1 MSKDKKEKKDDE
13 LLNNEALPQAPAENS
28 QTEKTGGDND
38 EALPEEP
45 VEGEQTEKSGGAD
58 VLSIEEHQQNL
69 EIDDAVFQ
77 AVIQYKGW
85 ASGKKVSKEVFKK
98 AVKDFMNA
106 PMGGE

>member
-1 MSKDKKEKKDDE
+1 MSKEKKEKKDDE
-13 LLNNEALPQAPAENS
+13 LLNNEALPQ
-28 QTEKTGGDND
+28 
-38 EALPEEP
+38 EP
-45 VEGEQTEKSGGAD
+45 VEGEQTEKSGGDDVLSDD

-77 AVIQYKGW
+77 AVIQYKNW